1 MIAACRFLLIIL
13 TSLTVARAGEPVGD
27 YKDLFPPL
35 PPVPEAENGW
45 LLAKKLSP
53 KVVRPQSKGLD
64 LMIMPGEEMSDRPI
78 GVNRGLLKEYVADN
92 GPTVAVAREILKCQA
107 WQRVRRSDG
116 NPDFVFP
123 NDNTSWIIYP
133 CRVILAE
140 AIVKAESGA
149 PHQAWPDIIAVTR
162 LGQRIN
168 QSGGTLLDTLTGST
182 LLVAGARA
190 AAWAGQLAP
199 DAATARR
206 MADELRISED
216 PGDSFQRTLSGE
228 SYYILQNFTA
238 LSKGGE
244 PLKRMMVE
252 MHVFSDSMRHIQLH
266 FDKSLGGK
274 VFGADTPVPQI
285 KIPEYPYKE
294 NLAKWMKDPPATVL
308 EQIEAATT
316 TDWSK
321 HIEAVVDTYRRARLT
336 KPTTWADYQKAHA
349 RDKDSVSESGE
360 KPVAQAE
367 GSEKFLYQTVISN
380 TARVRLACVSLLIK
394 AWQLGHG
401 GELPD
406 SLELLVPKYLTG
418 VPVDPFDGKV
428 IRYEKSRRKLWC
440 VGTNLKDDLAA
451 DDSESDV
458 IQPLAK

>member
-1 MIAACRFLLIIL
+1 MTAARRFLLIFL
-13 TSLTVARAGEPVGD
+13 TSLAAARAGEPED

-35 PPVPEAENGW
+35 PPVREAENGW
-45 LLAKKLSP
+45 LLVKRLSP

-64 LMIMPGEEMSDRPI
+64 LMIMPGEKMSGGPV
-78 GVNRGLLKEYVADN
+78 GVNRNLLKEYVADN
-92 GPTVAVAREILKCQA
+92 GPTIAVARDILKCQA

-116 NPDFVFP
+116 NPDFVFS
-123 NDNTSWIIYP
+123 NDNTSWIIFP

-140 AIVKAESGA
+140 AIVKAESGT
-149 PHQAWPDIIAVTR
+149 PDRAWSDIIAVTR
-162 LGQRIN
+162 LGRRIN
-168 QSGGTLLDTLTGST
+168 QSGGPLIDTLTGST

-190 AAWAGQLAP
+190 AAWAGQFAP

-206 MADELRISED
+206 MADELRASED

-228 SYYILQNFTA
+228 SYYILQNFTT

-252 MHVFSDSMRHIQLH
+252 MHLFSDSMRHIQLH

-308 EQIEAATT
+308 EQIETART

-321 HIEAVVDTYRRARLT
+321 YTEAVVETYRRARLT
-336 KPTTWADYQKAHA
+336 EPTTWADYQKAHV
-349 RDKDSVSESGE
+349 REKGSVSESGE
-360 KPVAQAE
+360 PVEQAE
-367 GSEKFLYQTVISN
+367 GSERFLYQTVISN
-380 TARVRLACVSLLIK
+380 TARVRLASVSLLIK
-394 AWQLGHG
+394 AWQLRHG

-406 SLELLVPKYLTG
+406 SLELLVPDYLTS
-418 VPVDPFDGKV
+418 VPVDPFDGKAM
-428 IRYEKSRRKLWC
+428 RYDKLRRKLWC
-440 VGTNLKDDLAA
+440 VGANLKDDAAA
-451 DDSESDV
+451 DDAETDV
-458 IQPLAK
+458 IQPLSK